1 VNVLAFLRQ
10 RYGVTHDPQR
20 TLRRLEAVA
29 LGLGFLQLSWAL
41 LGMVSH
47 FVSGGPDP
55 VLPSKDSLAVTALTL
70 EDPLSEEGSEA
81 VLARPLFW
89 EGRRPLAEEPLKLV
103 LPKETKPKVQK
114 LDGVT
119 LHGVYGEG
127 ESLGVIATVNGKLQR
142 VSGSETIK
150 GWRLESYSAGVAVF
164 ANNGQKQSLLL
175 ELASPTVSIGSK
187 ASKEPSELGA
197 REAMQ
202 RVAERNEAEEQARRQ
217 FEQEAAREREEQT
230 LGFGGSSARR
240 AKKD

>member
-1 VNVLAFLRQ
+1 MNVLAFLRQ

-41 LGMVSH
+41 LGMASH

-70 EDPLSEEGSEA
+70 EDPLSKEGSEA

-230 LGFGGSSARR
+230 LGFGGSSKRR

>member
-1 VNVLAFLRQ
+1 MNVLAFLRQ

-29 LGLGFLQLSWAL
+29 LGLGFLLLSWAL

-70 EDPLSEEGSEA
+70 EDPLSKEGSEA

-89 EGRRPLAEEPLKLV
+89 DGRRPLAEEPLKLV
-103 LPKETKPKVQK
+103 LPKETNPKVQK

-187 ASKEPSELGA
+187 SSKEPSELGA

-230 LGFGGSSARR
+230 LGFGGSSKRR

>member
-1 VNVLAFLRQ
+1 MNVLAFLRQ

-29 LGLGFLQLSWAL
+29 LGLGVLLLSWAL

-70 EDPLSEEGSEA
+70 EDPLSKEGSEA